1 MRNLSGFQK
10 TIIGWW
16 LFSAAVFQLI
26 TAFTGIL
33 EPRWQRGIHILFLLP
48 VAFLLFSGSKNK
60 QQDQIPFY
68 DWVLAF
74 LSLLPSLYVII
85 NNDALNMRYSFI
97 DPLTTLEVCLGTL
110 NIILILEAVR
120 RAVVPAMAILIAVAI
135 GYLFIAPYLPGVF
148 YAKPVLFSEI
158 IEMQFLLTDSGIYG
172 SITGVS
178 ATFVALFVIFGSFM
192 EQTKTGEL
200 LTDIAC
206 RLSGKGPG
214 APAKVAV
221 ISSGFFGS
229 ISGVAAANVYAT
241 GTFTIP
247 LMKKLGY
254 RPQFAGAVEA
264 AASTGGMLMPPVM
277 GAGAFVMSE
286 ITGVS
291 YLNIVLAALIGA
303 VLFYASLILKVHF
316 TAYKEGMSGI
326 NEEDVVPWSRIAKKA
341 YLFIPLVGLV
351 GFLFAGYSPYVSANA
366 AIVLSFIISFFNKE
380 TRMTPKRL
388 FYTLESSG
396 TNMVMIALAC
406 AGAGMVVAVVT
417 HTGLALGIASVITG
431 WSGGFLLPAL
441 FLIMV
446 TSLILGMGLPCTPA
460 YIIAITIGGPALL
473 NMGVDLLAAHLFVFY
488 FAILAGV
495 TPPVCVPAYCGAAIA
510 GSKPL
515 QTGIEAFKLSSIGF
529 VIPYLFI
536 YNKAMLLQADTF
548 DILLLVGLLVIAI
561 SLFAMGFTG
570 FWKRKFSLLER
581 VLTIGLAVGVMLL
594 CAHPE
599 FVSHPVVIA
608 IESAIYLFLFYKVVG
623 RFLGK
628 RQPVPVDCE

>member
-48 VAFLLFSGSKNK
+48 AAFLLFSGSKNK
-60 QQDQIPFY
+60 QQDRIPFY
-68 DWVLAF
+68 DWALAF

-326 NEEDVVPWSRIAKKA
+326 NPEDVVPWHRIGKKA
-341 YLFIPLVGLV
+341 YLFIPLIGLV

-441 FLIMV
+441 FLIML

-515 QTGIEAFKLSSIGF
+515 QTGVEAFKLSSIGF

-536 YNKAMLLQADTF
+536 YNKAMLLQADVL
-548 DILLLVGLLVIAI
+548 DIALLVGLLVIAI

-581 VLTIGLAVGVMLL
+581 VLTIGLAAGVMVL
-594 CAHPE
+594 CAYPE
-599 FVSHPVVIA
+599 FVSHPAVIA
-608 IESAIYLFLFYKVVG
+608 IEGAIYIFFFVKVVG

-628 RQPVPVDCE
+628 RQAVPVDCE

>member
-1 MRNLSGFQK
+1 MRNLSGAQK
-10 TIIGWW
+10 TIVGLW

-26 TAFTGIL
+26 TAFTGVL

-48 VAFLLFSGSKNK
+48 AAFLLFSGSKNSN
-60 QQDQIPFY
+60 QDRIPFY
-68 DWVLAF
+68 DWVLAL
-74 LSLLPSLYVII
+74 LSTLPSLYVII
-85 NNDALNMRYSFI
+85 NNEALNMRFEFI
-97 DPLTTLEVCLGTL
+97 DPLSTLEICLGTL

-120 RAVVPAMAILIAVAI
+120 RAVVPAMTVLIAIAI

-148 YAKPVLFSEI
+148 YAKPVLFSEVV
-158 IEMQFLLTDSGIYG
+158 EMQFLLTDSGIYG

-247 LMKKLGY
+247 LMKRLGY
-254 RPQFAGAVEA
+254 RKQFAGAVEA

-303 VLFYASLILKVHF
+303 VLFYGSLILKVHF
-316 TAYKEGMSGI
+316 TAYKENMSGI
-326 NEEDVVPWSRIAKKA
+326 NPEDVVPWSRIVKKS

-366 AIVLSFIISFFNKE
+366 AIVMSFVISFFNKE

-388 FYTLESSG
+388 FDTLESSG

-417 HTGLALGIASVITG
+417 HTGLALGIASVVTG
-431 WSGGFLLPAL
+431 WSGGYLLPAL
-441 FLIMV
+441 VLIMV

-460 YIIAITIGGPALL
+460 YIIAITIGGPALI
-473 NMGVDLLAAHLFVFY
+473 NMDVDVLAAHLFVFY

-515 QTGIEAFKLSSIGF
+515 QTGVEAFKLSTIGF
-529 VIPYLFI
+529 VIPYIFI
-536 YNKAMLLQADTF
+536 YNKAMLMQAGVL
-548 DILLLVGLLVIAI
+548 DILLLVGVLVAAITLFAAGFTGYWQRKLTPLMRVLVIAVAI
-561 SLFAMGFTG
+561 ALM
-570 FWKRKFSLLER
+570 
-581 VLTIGLAVGVMLL
+581 VLA
-594 CAHPE
+594 AHPE
-599 FVSHPVVIA
+599 VLAYPLVMA
-608 IESAIYLFLFYKVVG
+608 IEAVLYGVFLARIVS
-623 RFLGK
+623 RFMAK
-628 RQPVPVDCE
+628 RALKPADCE